1 MVNMK
6 IVDTLMYIA
15 GIVLILYGFW
25 MFKDFA
31 IETFETTNSIFWK
44 YKYDW
49 ITGIVMI
56 LLGLAGLNLVNNK
69 NVRDILE
76 NEEKDE

>member
-56 LLGLAGLNLVNNK
+56 LLGFVGLYLVENK
-69 NVRDILE
+69 TIRDILE
-76 NEEKDE
+76 NRNDDK